1 MDIWFK
7 PSTAR
12 SLRLLTMYL
21 IECPGQ
27 GCPNRFQ
34 SCKGA
39 REPVLSSNII
49 YMSLRD
55 WTTLLRQHSHSYS
68 LSAHQNTTGKR
79 LNWSIEKS
87 KLTRCRNDIQ
97 GLAGR
102 DNTIWNQI
110 GGRVKCGRGPHFGP
124 ALRSRI
130 PTNTGSRSRIFCPT
144 PDVQSDHFYITLLNW
159 GFLLNCTISFET
171 FVETNISYCA
181 PRFPLILP
189 AKFHSLYVKAVV
201 LNLSTH
207 SYPLS
212 FR

>member
-110 GGRVKCGRGPHFGP
+110 GDRVKCGRGPHFGQ
-124 ALRSRI
+124 RC
-130 PTNTGSRSRIFCPT
+130 G
-144 PDVQSDHFYITLLNW
+144 V
-159 GFLLNCTISFET
+159 GFLPTLGVGVGF
-171 FVETNISYCA
+171 FVRLRMSNPIIFTS
-181 PRFPLILP
+181 
-189 AKFHSLYVKAVV
+189 HS
-201 LNLSTH
+201 
-207 SYPLS
+207 
-212 FR
+212 